1 MARVFNITN
10 KVDLSK
16 EPPCIQMGDTF
27 IFVKKCW
34 KDTMKLMAYMKAL
47 EEDNVEFGID
57 QFPDIEEIL
66 LEPKERKKLEE
77 LNLSLVDYSTAI
89 NAIMQAAT
97 GQKELN
103 LDGENNEE
111 AKN

>member
-10 KVDLSK
+10 KVDLSN
-16 EPPCIQMGDTF
+16 EPPCVQLGDTF

-34 KDTMKLMAYMKAL
+34 KDVIKLMAYMKQL
-47 EEDNVEFGID
+47 EEDNVNFGPD
-57 QFPDIEEIL
+57 NFPDIEEIL
-66 LEPKERKKLEE
+66 LEPKERKKLEG
-77 LNLSLVDYSTAI
+77 LQLSLVDYSTVI

-103 LDGENNEE
+103 LDDTNSEE
-111 AKN
+111 VKN

>member
-34 KDTMKLMAYMKAL
+34 KDVIKLTAYMKSL
-47 EEDNVEFGID
+47 EEDNIEFGID

-66 LEPKERKKLEE
+66 LEPKEREKLEA

-97 GQKELN
+97 GQKELV
-103 LDGENNEE
+103 LD
-111 AKN
+111 AKEGDETKN

>member
-34 KDTMKLMAYMKAL
+34 KDTMKIMAYMKEL
-47 EEDNVEFGID
+47 EENNIELGPEHYD
-57 QFPDIEEIL
+57 DITAIA
-66 LEPKERKKLEE
+66 LEPKERKKLDE
-77 LNLSLVDYSTAI
+77 LGLSMVDQSTAI
-89 NAIMQAAT
+89 GAIVQAMM
-97 GQKELN
+97 GVKELN
-103 LDGENNEE
+103 LDGEDNEE